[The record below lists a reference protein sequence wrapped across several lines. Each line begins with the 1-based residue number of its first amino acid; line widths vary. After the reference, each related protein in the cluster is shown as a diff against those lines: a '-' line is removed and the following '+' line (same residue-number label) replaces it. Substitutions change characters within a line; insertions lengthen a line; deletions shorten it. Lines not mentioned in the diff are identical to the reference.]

1 MIKKMIELLSRP
13 GTKHLSAKT
22 MIGASLISAQVLLS
36 LGSMAGVESLS
47 NKADIDIV
55 ETHSDN
61 EIKTKVDY
69 QIKTDEAINYSK
81 LNFKAMKYGGT
92 YYLTLDKQDMLALIA
107 KAIKEVDKEYIKNGN
122 KTVFAEGD
130 SRYSYFDEYYLL
142 GMMTTETDLR
152 MIKLKDETRLFD
164 VDNYERYRDKHSGVE
179 YNGLGMM
186 NRNTIEYIKDTDRK
200 KVNNFKNYEYLPVA
214 NANIELTF
222 ENLNPYDYVL
232 SKKPQTENEFKQC
245 LAENIMFTAKCSYI
259 YLNRIVKDNVKKGT
273 HDAGYNALMSY
284 SQLNKY
290 SNKEKQ
296 IFFGLLGYNQ
306 GPSVT
311 YNSMIDKKMFAKNAK
326 GEPLNNVKY
335 SIETFEHAQEL
346 RAEFGKECMSQ

>member
-1 MIKKMIELLSRP
+1 MIKKMIELLSQP
-13 GTKHLSAKT
+13 GAKHLSAKT

-36 LGSMAGVESLS
+36 LGSMAGVEPLP

-55 ETHSDN
+55 ETYSDN
-61 EIKTKVDY
+61 KLQTNADK
-69 QIKTDEAINYSK
+69 QIKTEESINYSK

-92 YYLTLDKQDMLALIA
+92 YYLTLDKQDMLTLIA
-107 KAIKEVDKEYIKNGN
+107 KAIKEVDNEYIKNDN
-122 KTVFAEGD
+122 KAVFAEGD

-152 MIKLKDETRLFD
+152 MIELKNPDNLFD
-164 VDNYERYRDKHSGVE
+164 VENYKRYCDNNNKVQ

-186 NRNTIEYIKDTDRK
+186 NRDAIEYIKHTDRK
-200 KVNNFKNYEYLPVA
+200 QVNNFKNYEYLPVG
-214 NANIELTF
+214 NTNIKLAF

-232 SKKPQTENEFKQC
+232 SKKPQTENEFKQS
-245 LAENIMFTAKCSYI
+245 LAENIMFTTKCSYI

-284 SQLNKY
+284 SQLNTY

-296 IFFGLLGYNQ
+296 IFFSLLCYNQ
-306 GPSVT
+306 GPSAT
-311 YNSMIDKKMFAKNAK
+311 YNAMMNKKLFEKD
-326 GEPLNNVKY
+326 LNGDYCNNIKY

-346 RAEFGKECMSQ
+346 RLEFGKECMSQ